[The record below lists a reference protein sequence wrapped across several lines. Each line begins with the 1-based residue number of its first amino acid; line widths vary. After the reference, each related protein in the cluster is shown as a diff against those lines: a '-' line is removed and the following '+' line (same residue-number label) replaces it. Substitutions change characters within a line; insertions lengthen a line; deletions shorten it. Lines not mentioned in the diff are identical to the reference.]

1 MGILG
6 TRKFEIILDTTW
18 RVIRQFLKTLFDRNL
33 PNNQLTIWRLFF
45 RKSKI
50 RLTLRFFTWC
60 FPSKTYW
67 GTQESQER
75 ILRLPI
81 LMTKSRPFI
90 IDWIFGQ
97 QQQFLIEKKIREKT
111 ERLSICA
118 SISREEIEE
127 DEIFL
132 PIFVI
137 LFCFY
142 FSLAWAASRTKSK
155 GCCFKVCN
163 TRRGFFLLLLRAK
176 FALHHKSTLK
186 ASFLSC

>member
-1 MGILG
+1 MKCSLFNDFFQMTIL
-6 TRKFEIILDTTW
+6 T
-18 RVIRQFLKTLFDRNL
+18 
-33 PNNQLTIWRLFF
+33 
-45 RKSKI
+45 KI
-50 RLTLRFFTWC
+50 FTWS
-60 FPSKTYW
+60 FPYFLGHPRKARKVAW
-67 GTQESQER
+67 K
-75 ILRLPI
+75 IPI

-155 GCCFKVCN
+155 GCCFKVATGNWINWC
-163 TRRGFFLLLLRAK
+163 
-176 FALHHKSTLK
+176 
-186 ASFLSC
+186 